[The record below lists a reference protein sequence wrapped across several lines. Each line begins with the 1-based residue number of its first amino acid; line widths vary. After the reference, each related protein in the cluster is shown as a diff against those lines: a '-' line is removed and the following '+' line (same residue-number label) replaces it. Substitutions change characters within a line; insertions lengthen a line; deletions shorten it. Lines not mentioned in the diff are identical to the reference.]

1 MPTYTVSDV
10 ARQLGVRPRD
20 ISDLFYSRELSDKQ
34 CPIVGGRRLIPP
46 EYVAVIVTALRKH
59 GLIPGPDTGP
69 SPARA
74 DGHDGDAL
82 RSENPVPS
90 SNRPLEEC
98 E

>member
-1 MPTYTVSDV
+1 MPPYTVSEI
-10 ARQLGVRPRD
+10 ARQHGVRPRA
-20 ISDLFYSRELSDKQ
+20 ISDLFYNRELSDEK
-34 CPIVGGRRLIPP
+34 CPIIGGRRLIPP
-46 EYVAVIVTALRKH
+46 EYVPVIVTALRKH

-69 SPARA
+69 GHAQT

-98 E
+98 Q